1 MTRVSLQ
8 DLTNPTM
15 TAAKKVAMPVKVRP
29 TFWERPSYAK
39 GVRDRFMEGGCNDK
53 TIPG

>member
-15 TAAKKVAMPVKVRP
+15 IAAKKVATPVKVRP
-29 TFWERPSYAK
+29 TFWERPSYGK
-39 GVRDRFMEGGCNDK
+39 VVRDWFIEGAG
-53 TIPG
+53 IPQ